1 MEGAKNKLNKW
12 ELARYLIDAKKCVD
26 SIIFIEDN
34 KPALLNIG
42 IKREVDSLR
51 QEFYINCGAI
61 LDARFPKGEKKNIC
75 EENEIVRSIYYE
87 RDKHAAHKDA
97 DYKPKVYV
105 TLMNMAEKMESQL
118 LAVRQLSADVL
129 PDKVTLDF
137 VSHDRKL
144 FRQIHHITPEIED
157 QIKKLKHPMY
167 GQIPEGAKTL
177 PPKKVFNDTE
187 KIRQIPE
194 NEKKGY
200 GVIIDI
206 GINFYEGVQ
215 NRQDGCIKINV
226 LFGENMWVNI
236 DSEGMAIYK
245 RLRELGYYNAIDIPQ
260 MIPEEDPRLGEIV
273 ELLQKRLCVIQ
284 KGHPDI

>member
-1 MEGAKNKLNKW
+1 MDGAKNKLNKW
-12 ELARYLIDAKKCVD
+12 ELARYLIDAKKVVD

-42 IKREVDSLR
+42 LKKEVDSLR
-51 QEFYINCGAI
+51 QEFYINCGAV
-61 LDARFPKGEKKNIC
+61 LDAQFPKGEKKKIC
-75 EENEIVRSIYYE
+75 EQNEIVKAIYYE

-97 DYKPKVYV
+97 DYKPKDYD
-105 TLMNMAEKMESQL
+105 TLMDMAEEMKTQL
-118 LAVRQLSADVL
+118 IAVRSLCSDVL
-129 PDKVTLDF
+129 PDAVTLDY

-144 FRQIHHITPEIED
+144 FRQIHHITPEIEE

-177 PPKKVFNDTE
+177 PPKKVFTDTE

-200 GVIIDI
+200 GVIIDS

-236 DSEGMAIYK
+236 NHEGMAIYK
-245 RLRELGYYNAIDIPQ
+245 RLRELGYYNEIDIPQ
-260 MIPEEDPRLGEIV
+260 MIPEGDPRSVEIA
-273 ELLQKRLCVIQ
+273 ELKQRQISLIKRGDNQ
-284 KGHPDI
+284 